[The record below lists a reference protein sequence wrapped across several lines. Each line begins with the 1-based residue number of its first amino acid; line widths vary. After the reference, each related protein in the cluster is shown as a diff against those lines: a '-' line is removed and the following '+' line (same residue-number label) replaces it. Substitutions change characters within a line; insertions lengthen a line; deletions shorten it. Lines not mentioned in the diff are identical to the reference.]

1 MVKIEKDKL
10 YLITGGS
17 GFLGIPLCEKVLKL
31 GGRVRVIARD
41 EGKLVDLKQKWSEVE
56 TLTGDI
62 YDTFEIKQA
71 MKGVSGVFHLAAC
84 KHVGIAEQQVRECI
98 KSNTI
103 GSMNILDESLETKPD
118 FVLGVST
125 DKAAQVAG
133 VYGASKLLM
142 ERLFNQFEELN
153 DDTNYRIVRYGNVLY
168 STGSVLCK
176 WRDLLKEG
184 REVIITEPDATR
196 FFWTVDQAV
205 DLIFEC
211 LDNATGPEPFVTEMK
226 AIRMGDL
233 LEAMANKYL
242 PNGYS
247 LQVKEIG
254 LQPGENMH
262 EVIKQ
267 DGTNSSQEKKFTVQ
281 EIMEVI

>member
-41 EGKLVDLKQKWSEVE
+41 EGKLVDLNQKWSEVE

-103 GSMNILDESLETKPD
+103 GSMNILDESLEIKPD
-118 FVLGVST
+118 FIIGVST

-142 ERLFNQFEELN
+142 ERLFRQFDQLN
-153 DDTNYRIVRYGNVLY
+153 DSTKYRIVRYGNVLY

-176 WRDLLKEG
+176 WRDLLKAG

-211 LDNATGPEPFVTEMK
+211 LDDATGPEPFVTEMK

-242 PNGYS
+242 PSGYS
-247 LQVKEIG
+247 LRVKEIG
-254 LQPGENMH
+254 LQPGENLH